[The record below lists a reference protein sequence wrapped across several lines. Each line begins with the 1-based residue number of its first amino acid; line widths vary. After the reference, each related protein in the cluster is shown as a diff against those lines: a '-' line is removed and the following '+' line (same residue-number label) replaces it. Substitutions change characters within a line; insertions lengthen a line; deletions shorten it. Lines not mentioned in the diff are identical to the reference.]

1 MSANPG
7 TKKVDALLAQVM
19 AAIHRKTDAV
29 PEGFRTIDQW
39 ARHWCVSRTMAS
51 RYVYKALDLGLM
63 EKKSFL
69 VVCRKDARPYP
80 TAHFREVKAKG
91 KRTK

>member
-7 TKKVDALLAQVM
+7 TKKLDPLLVQVM

-39 ARHWCVSRTMAS
+39 AVHWAVARSSATT
-51 RYVYKALDLGLM
+51 YIHKAIEMGLM
-63 EKKSFL
+63 EKKSF
-69 VVCRKDARPYP
+69 VVACRKDARPYP